1 MCIIFR
7 KNKYNVKCYDAIEVL
22 FRYVIINLMLQSLTK
37 RHITIMDLRDNF
49 YLAYLAEVI
58 QMQGYLRVVPVY
70 QQTTQKDT

>member
-7 KNKYNVKCYDAIEVL
+7 KNKYNVKCYNAIDVL

-37 RHITIMDLRDNF
+37 RHITIMDLRDTF

-58 QMQGYLRVVPVY
+58 QMQGYLRAVPVY

>member
-1 MCIIFR
+1 
-7 KNKYNVKCYDAIEVL
+7 
-22 FRYVIINLMLQSLTK
+22 MLQSLTK

-58 QMQGYLRVVPVY
+58 QMQGYLRAVPVY

>member
-1 MCIIFR
+1 
-7 KNKYNVKCYDAIEVL
+7 
-22 FRYVIINLMLQSLTK
+22 MLQSLTK